1 MKNQFMQPDYD
12 ICVGVITA
20 VNGVKGYVK
29 IRSFTERPSDIANF
43 TSVYDPETSR
53 KFKVR
58 LVSEKK
64 DYLIA
69 AIEGIN
75 NRNEAELLRN
85 TKLYINRN
93 ELPSVN
99 QEEYYHIDL
108 IGMQALSEDGIVI
121 GIVKNVVNFGAGDIL
136 EFYDTSSEKTL
147 YYPFT
152 KQFVPVVSV
161 LNRNLVLKP
170 LEETI
175 AALE

>member
-1 MKNQFMQPDYD
+1 MKNNSTQPNYD

-29 IRSFTERPSDIANF
+29 IRSFTERPADMANF
-43 TSVYDPETSR
+43 ECVYDPENNRT
-53 KFKVR
+53 FKVK
-58 LVSEKK
+58 LISEKK

-85 TKLYINRN
+85 TKLYIKRS

-99 QEEYYHIDL
+99 EEEYYHIDL
-108 IGMQALSEDGIVI
+108 IGMQALSEDGVVI

-136 EFYDTSSEKTL
+136 EVYDTSSEKTL

-161 LNRNLVLKP
+161 VHHNLILRP